1 MKRNL
6 SILIVFVFV
15 SVSFAFGQSE
25 KKAVRQGNKEYKNG
39 EYLDSEISYRTAIDK
54 NPDSFKGNFN
64 LGDALYK
71 QEKFDEAVQVF
82 EDVSNLDID
91 PKEKANVYHNLGNSL
106 YKQENYAESVEA
118 YKKALKHNPNDM
130 ETKYNLA
137 QAQRLLMN
145 QEEQQENDSDGE
157 GDENEEEQDEQ
168 QQEQDKEDDGDEQQN
183 QQDQQDEQQEKNE
196 QNEQQQQNI
205 SPEDARRMLEAIQNN
220 EQQVQ
225 ERVKEEKAK
234 QAKIKVEKNW

>member
-6 SILIVFVFV
+6 SILIVLVFV

-168 QQEQDKEDDGDEQQN
+168 QQQQDKEDDGDEQQN